1 MTKLGYGRLLLL
13 VCGLGV
19 YNVQPISADDIGYQ
33 ASHLI
38 VLSLSTLKDSSSQTL
53 EALNEPAV
61 STLHLLVT
69 FRSVLADQTAV
80 SATWK
85 TFGSAHPE
93 FKNVADLNVL
103 MFSSFIDSS
112 RMMIDLF
119 AREDYSAEKMSIP
132 LAMMNEAIKSM
143 PQVVSLSIVAT
154 RDFDRS
160 QKTGKVALRITSA
173 QKAQLLDDLRRSFPG
188 IERSDKSK
196 SQQNQVDKVAL
207 IVIEFYSGTNVL
219 TEDSK

>member
-1 MTKLGYGRLLLL
+1 
-13 VCGLGV
+13 
-19 YNVQPISADDIGYQ
+19 
-33 ASHLI
+33 
-38 VLSLSTLKDSSSQTL
+38 
-53 EALNEPAV
+53 
-61 STLHLLVT
+61 
-69 FRSVLADQTAV
+69 
-80 SATWK
+80 
-85 TFGSAHPE
+85 
-93 FKNVADLNVL
+93 
-103 MFSSFIDSS
+103 
-112 RMMIDLF
+112 
-119 AREDYSAEKMSIP
+119 MSIP